1 MLIHGDKKSHALWS
15 IANVEKL
22 LLLKVNEV
30 RAATIKYFINGKTV
44 VMKSINRL
52 YLIEPMKQTS
62 EDIPPKF
69 FDRKI
74 CQI

>member
-22 LLLKVNEV
+22 LLLKDNEV
-30 RAATIKYFINGKTV
+30 RVATIKYFINGKTV

-62 EDIPPKF
+62 EDILPKF

>member
-22 LLLKVNEV
+22 LLLKDNEV
-30 RAATIKYFINGKTV
+30 RVATIKYFINGKTV

-62 EDIPPKF
+62 EDIPPNF